1 MSSTYTTKL
10 KFAVDSKP
18 LFKKNIEK
26 TKIMIFIIFL
36 TSLQLYFCFKSDN
49 NVDRINRAF
58 KTQDQA

>member
-10 KFAVDSKP
+10 KFAVDSKL

>member
-36 TSLQLYFCFKSDN
+36 TSLQLYFCFNSDN

>member
-1 MSSTYTTKL
+1 VSSTYTTKL

-49 NVDRINRAF
+49 NVDRINRAL

>member
-36 TSLQLYFCFKSDN
+36 TSLQLYFCLNSDN

-58 KTQDQA
+58 KTQNQA

>member
-1 MSSTYTTKL
+1 VSSTYTTKL

-49 NVDRINRAF
+49 NVDRINRAV

>member
-10 KFAVDSKP
+10 KFAVDSKL

-58 KTQDQA
+58 KTQDKA

>member
-1 MSSTYTTKL
+1 VSSTYTTKL

-36 TSLQLYFCFKSDN
+36 TSLQLYFCFNSDN
-49 NVDRINRAF
+49 NVDRINRAL

>member
-36 TSLQLYFCFKSDN
+36 TSLQLYFCLNSDN

>member
-49 NVDRINRAF
+49 NVDRINRAL

>member
-1 MSSTYTTKL
+1 VSSTYTTKL
-10 KFAVDSKP
+10 KFAVDSKL

-36 TSLQLYFCFKSDN
+36 TSLQLYFCFNSDN

>member
-49 NVDRINRAF
+49 NVDRINRAV

>member
-36 TSLQLYFCFKSDN
+36 TSLQLYFCFNSDS